1 MAPQAGI
8 ASPVRVPAP
17 GRGLRRRRVTNR
29 ALWVA
34 CSIALA
40 LVVLPVVSV
49 VGGVM
54 SRALVHWHWSVLT
67 TTTSGTGGGLAN
79 AIGGTFVIIIGV
91 ALVAGTVGVAGGIYL
106 AEFSFGHSASLL
118 RGASEVLSGVP
129 SILMGYVGYIT
140 LVVAFHWGFSL
151 SAALIV
157 LSAMVV
163 PYIVKSTEVALRQ
176 VPTAYREGAEA
187 LGVRTGYTL
196 RKLVVRPALPGIVTG
211 MIVAIAI
218 ALGETAP
225 LLYTAGWSDHF
236 PTAAL
241 THAPIAYL
249 PYVVYVF
256 YNEPYASAHELA
268 NLAALV
274 LIVLLVVLIVAAR
287 LIVSVTQRHSPD
299 RP

>member
-1 MAPQAGI
+1 MASPSAT
-8 ASPVRVPAP
+8 ASPVRPPAP

-34 CSIALA
+34 CSIALV

-79 AIGGTFVIIIGV
+79 AIVGTFVIIIGV
-91 ALVAGTVGVAGGIYL
+91 ALAAGTVGVAGGIYL
-106 AEFSFGHSASLL
+106 AEFSFGRSASLL

-157 LSAMVV
+157 LSAMVI

-187 LGVRTGYTL
+187 LGVRTSFTL

-211 MIVAIAI
+211 LIVAIAI

-241 THAPIAYL
+241 THAPVAYL

-256 YNEPYASAHELA
+256 YNEPYASAHELS